1 MKSVALTVRDLRPQP
16 IVKAKRAP
24 FLRWRQTL
32 DRHWR
37 ELADERTVNNRGETT
52 CRNTLRFIDE
62 QLLAISTDGGKDV
75 LLEAGKFW
83 YLLVNIELAMHR
95 VKSQN
100 DDLLRAAKLQRLA
113 QHIKRGYGMAQW
125 TRPFLKLRGELQK
138 AVTKKDEAAHLRIL
152 KQWHTAHGR

>member
-16 IVKAKRAP
+16 LVKAKCAP

-37 ELADERTVNNRGETT
+37 ELADERTANDRGETT

-62 QLLAISTDGGKDV
+62 QLPAISTDDDKDV

-83 YLLVNIELAMHR
+83 YLLVNIELSMYR

-100 DDLLRAAKLQRLA
+100 DDLLRAAKLRRLT
-113 QHIKRGYGMAQW
+113 QHIKKGYGMVRW

-138 AVTKKDEAAHLRIL
+138 AVTNKDEAAHLRIL
-152 KQWHTAHGR
+152 NQWHKTHGR